1 MRPTFKQWAM
11 LLAVIGGVLAVDQW
25 SKLYIE
31 SVLAPGQ
38 TVLPIPALG
47 DYFRI
52 VRSHNTGAA
61 FGFLPD
67 AGWLFGLIAVGVSIG
82 MLVAHARMPSGD
94 WGKRLAMGL
103 IIGGALGNVIDR
115 LRIDHVIDFI
125 NYRIPGLFSN
135 VSNIADHG
143 IVGGVILLLIL
154 SWRSADK
161 AAAHA
166 AAADEQPPE
175 DQL

>member
-1 MRPTFKQWAM
+1 MRPTLRHWAA
-11 LLAVIGGVLAVDQW
+11 LFIVIGVVLAVDQLT
-25 SKLYIE
+25 KLYIE
-31 SVLAPGQ
+31 SSLAPGQ
-38 TVLPIPALG
+38 TVIPIPALG

-67 AGWLFGLIAVGVSIG
+67 AGWLFSIIAVIVSIG
-82 MLVAHARMPSGD
+82 MLIAHTRMPGGD

-103 IIGGALGNVIDR
+103 LIGGALGNVLDR
-115 LRIDHVIDFI
+115 IRVDHVIDFI
-125 NYRIPGLFSN
+125 NYRIPGVISN

-154 SWRSADK
+154 SWRSADDSP
-161 AAAHA
+161 AP
-166 AAADEQPPE
+166 AADTANPPE
-175 DQL
+175 SE

>member
-1 MRPTFKQWAM
+1 MRPTFKHWAV
-11 LLAVIGGVLAVDQW
+11 LLAVIGLVLAADQLT
-25 SKLYIE
+25 KLYIE
-31 SVLAPGQ
+31 SALAPGQ
-38 TVLPIPALG
+38 TVIPIPALG

-67 AGWLFGLIAVGVSIG
+67 AGWLFSIIAVIVSIG
-82 MLVAHARMPSGD
+82 MLVAHARMPAGD

-103 IIGGALGNVIDR
+103 LIGGALGNVIDR
-115 LRIDHVIDFI
+115 IRIDHVIDFI
-125 NYRIPGLFSN
+125 NYRIPGLISN

-154 SWRSADK
+154 SWRSADDSPVRASMDTEK
-161 AAAHA
+161 R
-166 AAADEQPPE
+166 PE
-175 DQL
+175 NE